1 MAHWRK
7 PLSSSRFNSFA
18 IWSVGTW
25 VMLATLVLVARHGY
39 I

>member
-7 PLSSSRFNSFA
+7 PLTSSRFNSF
-18 IWSVGTW
+18 WTVGTW